1 MQILAHRGFW
11 REKKEQNSLAS
22 LAKAFEMGFGI
33 ETDLRDGGGGGNLLL
48 SHDIPTSLSEK
59 RKSFF
64 NFIMHILFI
73 FHWL

>member
-33 ETDLRDGGGGGNLLL
+33 ETDLRDGGGGG
-48 SHDIPTSLSEK
+48 
-59 RKSFF
+59 KSFTF
-64 NFIMHILFI
+64 SRYPHIFK
-73 FHWL
+73 

>member
-33 ETDLRDGGGGGNLLL
+33 ETDLRDGGGNLLL
-48 SHDIPTSLSEK
+48 SHDIAI
-59 RKSFF
+59 FF
-64 NFIMHILFI
+64 R
-73 FHWL
+73 

>member
-33 ETDLRDGGGGGNLLL
+33 ETDLRDGGV
-48 SHDIPTSLSEK
+48 
-59 RKSFF
+59 
-64 NFIMHILFI
+64 I
-73 FHWL
+73 FYFLTISPHL

>member
-33 ETDLRDGGGGGNLLL
+33 ETDLRDGGGGGGNILIYNDNPTNL
-48 SHDIPTSLSEK
+48 SVKAE
-59 RKSFF
+59 
-64 NFIMHILFI
+64 
-73 FHWL
+73 

>member
-33 ETDLRDGGGGGNLLL
+33 ETDLRDGGGGGV
-48 SHDIPTSLSEK
+48 
-59 RKSFF
+59 
-64 NFIMHILFI
+64 I
-73 FHWL
+73 FYFLTISPHL

>member
-11 REKKEQNSLAS
+11 REKNEQNTLAS

-48 SHDIPTSLSEK
+48 SHDIAI
-59 RKSFF
+59 FF
-64 NFIMHILFI
+64 KKLFKFCII
-73 FHWL
+73 FH

>member
-33 ETDLRDGGGGGNLLL
+33 ETDLRDGGGGGIFYFLTILLF
-48 SHDIPTSLSEK
+48 SLDNCLNFVQ
-59 RKSFF
+59 FF
-64 NFIMHILFI
+64 IN
-73 FHWL
+73 

>member
-33 ETDLRDGGGGGNLLL
+33 ETDLRDG
-48 SHDIPTSLSEK
+48 D
-59 RKSFF
+59 RKSTRL
-64 NFIMHILFI
+64 NSSHRL
-73 FHWL
+73 